1 MRDESEMVNGEWV
14 WKMTINNGKGER
26 KGKNRNAGRGTGH
39 GAKLP
44 LKKEYGKE
52 NQE

>member
-26 KGKNRNAGRGTGH
+26 KGKNRNAGAWGETIC
-39 GAKLP
+39 
-44 LKKEYGKE
+44 KERIGKE
-52 NQE
+52 N

>member
-1 MRDESEMVNGEWV
+1 MRDESEMVNREWV

-44 LKKEYGKE
+44 VKKE
-52 NQE
+52 